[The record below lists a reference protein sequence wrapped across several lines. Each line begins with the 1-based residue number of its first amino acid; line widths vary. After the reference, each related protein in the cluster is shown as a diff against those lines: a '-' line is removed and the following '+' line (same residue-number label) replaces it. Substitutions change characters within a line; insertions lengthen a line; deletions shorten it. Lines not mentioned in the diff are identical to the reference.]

1 MTVYVKCGGYAKARL
16 LIWLGFAM
24 NFLFVLFGAI
34 CDIIPGAPYWTNQ
47 EGFHQIFGLAPR
59 IAAASFLAFLCGS
72 FVNAYVMSRMKL
84 QSQGKNFSL
93 RAIVSTILGEGV
105 DSIIFFPLA
114 LYGVVPNEALP
125 ALMLWQVILKTL
137 YEVLV
142 LPLTIYI
149 VKKVKQYEQEDA
161 YDEAIDYRVWKIFK
175 L

>member
-1 MTVYVKCGGYAKARL
+1 
-16 LIWLGFAM
+16 
-24 NFLFVLFGAI
+24 
-34 CDIIPGAPYWTNQ
+34 
-47 EGFHQIFGLAPR
+47 
-59 IAAASFLAFLCGS
+59 
-72 FVNAYVMSRMKL
+72 MSRMKL

-125 ALMLWQVILKTL
+125 VLMLWQVILKTL